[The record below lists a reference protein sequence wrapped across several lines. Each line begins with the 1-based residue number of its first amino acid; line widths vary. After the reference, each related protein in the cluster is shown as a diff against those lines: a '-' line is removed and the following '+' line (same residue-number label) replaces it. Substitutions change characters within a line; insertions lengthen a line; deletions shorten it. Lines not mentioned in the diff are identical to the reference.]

1 MKSIVYCNPFV
12 PPEWIAAHGIQ
23 PSWMQIHFAEGRP
36 FTHAGRAI
44 CPYAGVMIDEVL
56 SDLQASAVVLTTT
69 CDQMRYASAMLES
82 QGDISIFLMNVPSTW
97 QTDAARRLYM
107 DELKRLGN
115 FLVQLG
121 GQSPTDVQLA
131 KVMQEYD
138 DARANL
144 RGTRPQLP
152 ARRFAEAVAEV
163 RAGKGGGSHLPERPE
178 GCCAQMRPAPFS
190 RPGIPLAI
198 VGGPLLEKDY
208 AIFDLVE
215 QAGGRLVLDATEG
228 GERTLPAVFE
238 RERLKEDPLD
248 ELARAYFGTI
258 PDVFRRPN
266 DTLYEWLG
274 KELAARQVRGILLHR
289 YVWCDIWHAEL
300 ARLKAWSPVPVL
312 EIDECDDD
320 ASLGRTAGRIEAFLE
335 MLT

>member
-1 MKSIVYCNPFV
+1 
-12 PPEWIAAHGIQ
+12 
-23 PSWMQIHFAEGRP
+23 
-36 FTHAGRAI
+36 
-44 CPYAGVMIDEVL
+44 
-56 SDLQASAVVLTTT
+56 
-69 CDQMRYASAMLES
+69 
-82 QGDISIFLMNVPSTW
+82 
-97 QTDAARRLYM
+97 
-107 DELKRLGN
+107 
-115 FLVQLG
+115 
-121 GQSPTDVQLA
+121 
-131 KVMQEYD
+131 
-138 DARANL
+138 
-144 RGTRPQLP
+144 
-152 ARRFAEAVAEV
+152 
-163 RAGKGGGSHLPERPE
+163 
-178 GCCAQMRPAPFS
+178 
-190 RPGIPLAI
+190 LAI

-238 RERLKEDPLD
+238 RERLKKNPLD

-274 KELAARQVRGILLHR
+274 EELAAREVRGILLHR

-300 ARLKAWSPVPVL
+300 ARLKAWSSVPVL